1 MNTAQRS
8 ARLLLLAPAVILSLG
23 ASSPGQTRRPDPFAA
38 KLPDGEG
45 KQAVLEFCAGACHL
59 SDHFV
64 DLRKT
69 PEEWRKTVLQM
80 VANGAQLFPEDV
92 DTITKYLS
100 TNLGSNAPANA
111 AK

>member
-1 MNTAQRS
+1 MRGMWRYAML
-8 ARLLLLAPAVILSLG
+8 ALLVGVIGLG
-23 ASSPGQTRRPDPFAA
+23 SRAFSVGQMRRPDPFAA

-69 PEEWRKTVLQM
+69 PDEWRKTVLQM

-92 DTITKYLS
+92 DAITKYLS
-100 TNLGSNAPANA
+100 TNLSSNAPVNA